1 MMITTHRPE
10 AFEKQET
17 NDTDELPAAVAE
29 QEDNG
34 ENDVQAEEKAPLTG
48 AAPTIKANGFTMLDT
63 SFAETMHLNRNRRK
77 GVFDE
82 DEDDDDEDSD

>member
-1 MMITTHRPE
+1 M
-10 AFEKQET
+10 
-17 NDTDELPAAVAE
+17 
-29 QEDNG
+29 
-34 ENDVQAEEKAPLTG
+34 EEKAPSTG

-82 DEDDDDEDSD
+82 DEDDEDSD